1 MSIAAFACLAML
13 AVTSASTAI
22 DRLALYLI
30 PLQIVILS
38 RLPAYFAKSNAEKI
52 GLTALVV
59 AYSAV
64 IQFVWLN
71 YAQHADYWLP
81 YNNYI
86 WS

>member
-1 MSIAAFACLAML
+1 MAIAAFACLAML

-30 PLQIVILS
+30 PLQIMVLS
-38 RLPAYFAKSNAEKI
+38 RLPAHFAKSEREKL
-52 GLTALVV
+52 GLTVLVV
-59 AYSAV
+59 AYSAT

-71 YAQHADYWLP
+71 YAQHADLWLP
-81 YNNYI
+81 YDSYL